1 MKKIIPLFFF
11 ALITSVVVAQT
22 YPFVDVFE
30 TYTNFTT
37 LGTQGGYMSDMSVYS
52 THGFANSK
60 GLIAA
65 INQFNHSDS
74 TVSPLLGPVT
84 LTSEVSF
91 YYRICDAS
99 LYPATATTLMSGD
112 KIEIYGGNQQ
122 VGAYQLIATIDM
134 SNHVASTS
142 FIKKTYALPAIFA
155 GNPGNIKI
163 KVTRGNA
170 SSIDC
175 FFDFDSLVVKDA
187 APVVTPLTVTDTHQ
201 NEQCFG
207 ANDGCV
213 SGIAAGGTGTYTYSW
228 NNGATTNQ
236 ICNLSPGIYCVT
248 VTDGNLQTVS
258 GCDTVFAGVPITA
271 TANISSVLCYYD
283 CTRQISL
290 TVSGGSGGYT
300 YLWSN
305 SSTTNPATGFC
316 AGTSSVTVTDSHGC
330 SSTFSYILNQPD
342 SLAISADI
350 TNNNCYGQ
358 CNGAIIPLVSGG
370 TPIYTLT
377 WNSVNSVNLCAGN
390 YSITLTDANNCS
402 LTVSYNVTESPQ
414 IIVTFATNNTSSTS
428 GTDGSISYTAFGGKP
443 PYSLEVRSIPGGQL
457 QNENQ
462 LSAGCYSAT
471 LTDSF
476 NCTMTSPVCI
486 TDPTGISV
494 LNNQLFSIYP
504 NPANDLLTI
513 KTNEAMNAEVS
524 IINSIGETVKREFF
538 VGNEMRLDVRSLAQ
552 GNYLLQV
559 KTSDGIFRKNI
570 SVVK

>member
-1 MKKIIPLFFF
+1 MKKNL
-11 ALITSVVVAQT
+11 LLLLSVIFYSSVNAQT
-22 YPFVDVFE
+22 YPFIDDFE
-30 TYTNFTT
+30 SYTDFTT

-52 THGFANSK
+52 THGFAGSK

-74 TVSPLLGPVT
+74 TVSALVGPVT

-99 LYPATATTLMSGD
+99 LYPVTATALMSGD

-122 VGAYQLIATIDM
+122 IGAYQLLATINM

-142 FIKKTYALPAIFA
+142 FIKKTYALPTIFA

-187 APVVTPLTVTDTHQ
+187 GSVATPPTVTFTTQ
-201 NEQCFG
+201 NEQCFH

-213 SGIAAGGTGTYTYSW
+213 SAIAAGGTGTYTYSW

-258 GCDTVFAGVPITA
+258 GCDTVLAGIPITTA
-271 TANISSVLCYYD
+271 ANISSVLCYYD

-358 CNGAIIPLVSGG
+358 CNGAIIPHVSGG

-414 IIVTFATNNTSSTS
+414 IIVTFATNNTSSTG

-494 LNNQLFSIYP
+494 LDNQQLTIYP
-504 NPANDLLTI
+504 NPVTDMLMI
-513 KTNEAMNAEVS
+513 KTNEAINADVS
-524 IINSIGETVKREFF
+524 LTNSIGEIVKRENFI
-538 VGNEMRLDVRSLAQ
+538 GSEMKLDVRALTQ

-559 KTSDGIFRKNI
+559 KTSEGVFRRNI